1 MTPREVLALC
11 REREIRAVDLRFM
24 DFPGTQKHFTIPVK
38 ALTERSFEEGFGIA
52 GSSMRGW
59 QAINESDMLVVP
71 QPETAIVDPFMRQT
85 LALICN
91 IQDPI
96 TREDYAKDPRNVA
109 RKAENYLKSTGLAD
123 VAQFG
128 PEAEF
133 FVFDDVWFDQ
143 NEHESYY
150 HVESAE
156 GQWTRGRR
164 NGSSAVPPAEEE
176 AGAAAPARSSNAGY
190 KVRYK
195 EGYFPVPPT
204 DTLQDLRTEM
214 MLTLMECGIDVEA
227 QHHEVAT
234 AGQCEI
240 DMRYGP
246 LVRTADSLLRYK
258 YVVKNVA
265 ARHGKTATF
274 MPKPLWNDNGSGL
287 HLHFSLWKSERPLF
301 AGSGY
306 GGLSELA
313 LFAMGGILKHAWAL
327 LAFCCPTTN
336 SYKRLIPGFEAP
348 INLTYSFRNRSAGIR
363 IPVHTPRPESKRIEF
378 RCPDSS
384 SNPYLAMAAVLMAA
398 LDGIQNRT
406 DPGRPLDKDI
416 YDLTP
421 EELEGVPRTPVSLE
435 ESLAA
440 LRADHDFLLRGDVFT
455 EDVIDTW
462 IWYKTAHECEAIRQ
476 RPHPYEFA
484 MYYDI

>member
-1 MTPREVLALC
+1 MHSPTPREVLALC
-11 REREIRAVDLRFM
+11 REKEIRAVDLRFM
-24 DFPGTQKHFTIPVK
+24 DFPGTQKHFTIPVT
-38 ALTERSFEEGFGIA
+38 ALTEKSFEDGFGFD
-52 GSSMRGW
+52 GSSIRGW

-71 QPETAIVDPFMRQT
+71 DAGTAFVDPFMSQT
-85 LALICN
+85 LVMTCN

-109 RKAENYLKSTGLAD
+109 RKAENYMKSTGLAD
-123 VAQFG
+123 AAQFG

-133 FVFDDVWFDQ
+133 FVFDDVRFDQ
-143 NEHESYY
+143 NEHEAYY
-150 HVESAE
+150 HLDSIE
-156 GQWTRGRR
+156 GQWNRGRIESR
-164 NGSSAVPPAEEE
+164 GNSGQ
-176 AGAAAPARSSNAGY
+176 

-195 EGYFPVPPT
+195 EGYFPLPPV
-204 DTLQDLRTEM
+204 DTLQDLRTEI
-214 MLTLMECGIDVEA
+214 MLALQDCGVSVEA

-240 DMRYGP
+240 DMRYAS
-246 LVRTADSLLRYK
+246 LVKTADNLLLYK
-258 YVVKNVA
+258 YIVKNVA
-265 ARHGKTATF
+265 ARHGKSATF

-287 HLHFSLWKSERPLF
+287 HLHFSLWHGTTNLF

-306 GGLSELA
+306 AGLSETA
-313 LFAMGGILKHAWAL
+313 LFAIGGILQHAASL
-327 LAFCCPTTN
+327 MAFCCPTTN

-348 INLTYSFRNRSAGIR
+348 INLTYSSRNRSAAIR
-363 IPVHTPRPESKRIEF
+363 IPVHTPRPENKRIEF
-378 RCPDSS
+378 RCPDAS
-384 SNPYLAMAAVLMAA
+384 SNGYLAMSAVLMAA
-398 LDGIQNRT
+398 IDGIQRRI

-416 YDLTP
+416 YDLAPDELTDVPKTP
-421 EELEGVPRTPVSLE
+421 ASLE

-440 LRADHDFLLRGDVFT
+440 LRKDHHYLLRGDVFT

-462 IWYKTAHECEAIRQ
+462 IWYKTEKEIESLRQ